1 MTSDAPF
8 FAAISEGPDGGYAK
22 WVHASDGVRLR
33 VGYWPLDGASETAK
47 GTAKGPTKGTV
58 LLFPG
63 RTEYIEKYGRT
74 ASALAEK
81 GLATLAIDWRGQG
94 LADRLDDE
102 KMLGHVGSFADYQL
116 DVQAMLATAKE
127 LGAPEPYFLLAHS
140 MGGCIGLRA
149 LHEGLPVKAAAFSAP
164 MWGISLAPHMRPIA
178 TLLSTVAT
186 RFGVGARFAP
196 GTSSETYLLSSP
208 FEDNMLTTD
217 ADMWA
222 YMKRQAEAQP
232 ELTLAGPS
240 LQWLHEAL
248 VECKAL
254 AAMPSPA
261 QKTLTFLGTQER
273 IVDALSVK
281 NRMAEWSNGTLR
293 PVLGAEHEVLME
305 DAATR
310 AQLNSEMAAFFL
322 S

>member
-1 MTSDAPF
+1 MTADAPF
-8 FAAISEGPDGGYAK
+8 FAEIAEGPDGG
-22 WVHASDGVRLR
+22 HAMWMHAQDGVRLR
-33 VGYWPLDGASETAK
+33 AGYWPQEGAS
-47 GTAKGPTKGTV
+47 GTV

-74 ASALAEK
+74 AADLAGK
-81 GLATLAIDWRGQG
+81 GFATLAIDWRGQG

-102 KMLGHVGSFADYQL
+102 QMLGHVGKFSDYQL
-116 DVQAMLATAKE
+116 DVQALLAKARA
-127 LGAPEPYFLLAHS
+127 LGAPEPYYLLAHS

-164 MWGISLAPHMRPIA
+164 MWGISLARHMRPIA
-178 TLLSTVAT
+178 TLLSTVT
-186 RFGVGARFAP
+186 TLFGIGAQFAP
-196 GTSSETYLLSSP
+196 GTARETYLLSSP

-217 ADMWA
+217 ADTWA

-232 ELTLAGPS
+232 ALTLAGPS

-254 AAMPSPA
+254 AAMPSPP
-261 QKTLTFLGTQER
+261 QRTLTFLGTQER
-273 IVDALSVK
+273 IVDVPSIK
-281 NRMAEWSNGTLR
+281 TRMANWPGGTLR
-293 PVLGAEHEVLME
+293 PVEGAEHEVLME

-310 AQLNSEMAAFFL
+310 AQLNAEMVAFFQG
-322 S
+322 